1 MATGLNEL
9 PANRDGGRVQA
20 IPAPL
25 LADCYAEM
33 RRTARALM
41 AREDGIPLQPTDLA
55 NEAAI
60 RLMALDHMEVNGR
73 GHVLALAARVMR
85 QAMIDEIRNARAAKR
100 QLPSTLT
107 NWPGGGP
114 KLVELDVLND
124 ALSALSEVSPQH
136 AEIVELRFSLGL
148 TVDEAAVAIGAT
160 DRTVKRRWQ
169 AARAWLQRYLE
180 TDEPAHCS

>member
-1 MATGLNEL
+1 MAIGLNE
-9 PANRDGGRVQA
+9 GRAAGQQA
-20 IPAPL
+20 ISAPL

-41 AREDGIPLQPTDLA
+41 ARENGIALQPTDLA

-73 GHVLALAARVMR
+73 AHVLALAARVMR
-85 QAMIDEIRNARAAKR
+85 QAMIDEIRKARAAKR
-100 QLPSTLT
+100 QLPGTLT
-107 NWPGGGP
+107 NWPGGGAQ
-114 KLVELDVLND
+114 LIELDVLDD

-148 TVDEAAVAIGAT
+148 TIDEAAVAVGTTA
-160 DRTVKRRWQ
+160 RTVKRRWQ
-169 AARAWLQRYLE
+169 AARAWLQHYLE
-180 TDEPAHCS
+180 TDEPARCT